1 MVNLA
6 RRWCREG
13 CNGTPKRPAHDLSEL
28 RLREGDWGK
37 ISHRPPHLVPSA
49 LCVLCANDVASGTR
63 DAFLEKPLMPQP
75 AYERLSALDAAF
87 LSIEGENTPMHVGAV
102 AIFDAV
108 PLRRPEGGID
118 IERISTLVESML
130 VPRYRQRIARIPVTN
145 HPVWVDDP
153 RFNLHYHLRHTAL
166 PAPGDER
173 MLKRL
178 AGHVMS
184 LPLDRNKPLWEL
196 WVVEGVAGDR
206 FAIITKTHHCM
217 IDGVGSAEFLA
228 SSMATRPDSTPPKP
242 RRWRPRPPPG
252 PLDLVLGEL
261 RRNLGGGLAALQVA
275 QRGIAHP
282 RDSARS
288 IRDALAGIG
297 DALAASF
304 HRASPTPLNV
314 EIGPHRRFD
323 WLRLDLRDVKEVK
336 NGLGGTVNDVVLAT
350 VSGALRRFL
359 RGRGEDVARLDFR
372 AMIPVNIRTRDR
384 SGAFG
389 NHVSMMTAR
398 LPLDERD
405 PRKRF
410 ERVTETTRDL
420 KASKQ
425 ARGVE
430 ILEEISELGLTT
442 LFAQFARLTAVSRPF
457 NVVVTNV
464 PGPQLQAY
472 LLGAPLIEAYPL
484 VPLYRS
490 QALGVALFSYNGG
503 LFWGLNADWDAVPDL
518 HDLVE
523 ALALEFEALRKAAAA
538 RPQ

>member
-1 MVNLA
+1 
-6 RRWCREG
+6 
-13 CNGTPKRPAHDLSEL
+13 
-28 RLREGDWGK
+28 
-37 ISHRPPHLVPSA
+37 
-49 LCVLCANDVASGTR
+49 VLCANDVASGTR
-63 DAFLEKPLMPQP
+63 DAFLGKPLMPQP

-178 AGHVMS
+178 VGHVMS

-228 SSMATRPDSTPPKP
+228 SSMATSPDSTPPKP

-472 LLGAPLIEAYPL
+472 LLGAPLLEAYPL